1 MLRNNVCSSYTQ
13 PKLSGHFLTVSDISI
28 RRPKTQ
34 LHQFSSRDFLAVDPL
49 DFSAMQMTDVYFNPA
64 NDVDIFYTQT
74 VSSVT
79 AVLDALAPLRTH
91 VKRRGKRSS

>member
-1 MLRNNVCSSYTQ
+1 
-13 PKLSGHFLTVSDISI
+13 
-28 RRPKTQ
+28 
-34 LHQFSSRDFLAVDPL
+34 
-49 DFSAMQMTDVYFNPA
+49 MQMTDVYINPP

-91 VKRRGKRSS
+91 VKRRGKRSSRWLSDTAIAGKRTRRQLAGSLEADWGRE

>member
-1 MLRNNVCSSYTQ
+1 MVPDINV
-13 PKLSGHFLTVSDISI
+13 
-28 RRPKTQ
+28 RRPKTH

-79 AVLDALAPLRTH
+79 AVL
-91 VKRRGKRSS
+91 KRSEPT

>member
-1 MLRNNVCSSYTQ
+1 
-13 PKLSGHFLTVSDISI
+13 
-28 RRPKTQ
+28 
-34 LHQFSSRDFLAVDPL
+34 
-49 DFSAMQMTDVYFNPA
+49 MQMTDVYINPP